1 MIKKYLHAYN
11 YPLLAAIILLSFF
24 GVIMVYS
31 SSMVVAVSL
40 YQGSSDLFFK
50 RQLISLFIGFAAL
63 IVTMNIPYKIYKNG
77 WVIFIILAGIFA
89 FLFIVLL
96 VGKVSNNAQSWLNI
110 VANRGLQPSEF
121 SKLAIIIYLSVVFS
135 KKQKTINNFFK
146 SFIGP
151 IIVIVFTFIL
161 VFLQPDLGTGLII
174 LAISAVLIMCSGT
187 SFKNIFG
194 LISFT
199 LLLLMILVPLAI
211 QFGIITSE
219 QISRFRGAYQPFEYL
234 KTDGY
239 QLVNSYISI
248 GMGGLN
254 GLGLGE
260 SIQKYGY
267 LPEPHTD
274 FIMAI
279 VSEELG
285 IYGVSYVLIL
295 LLGIIVM
302 GFRTA
307 FKCKDAFGSLLSI
320 GISSLIAIQAIV
332 NLGGLVGLLPLTGVP
347 LPLVSYGGSSLL
359 MFMLSLGILLNVSL
373 KVKLDELKQSS
384 TNTKIA

>member
-1 MIKKYLHAYN
+1 
-11 YPLLAAIILLSFF
+11 
-24 GVIMVYS
+24 
-31 SSMVVAVSL
+31 MVVAVSL
-40 YQGSSDLFFK
+40 YKGSSDLFFN
-50 RQLISLFIGFAAL
+50 RQLLSLFIGFIAM
-63 IVTMNIPYKIYKNG
+63 IVTMNIPYKFYKKG
-77 WVIFIILAGIFA
+77 WVITIILVGIFA

-96 VGKVSNNAQSWLNI
+96 VGKVSNNAQSWLSI
-110 VANRGLQPSEF
+110 ANRGLQPSEF

-135 KKQKTINNFFK
+135 KKQQTINNFFK

-199 LLLLMILVPLAI
+199 LLLLMILVPLSI

-307 FKCKDAFGSLLSI
+307 FKCKDAFGSLLAI
-320 GISSLIAIQAIV
+320 GVSSLIAIQSIV

-373 KVKLDELKQSS
+373 KVKLDELKQVSS
-384 TNTKIA
+384 NTKIA

>member
-77 WVIFIILAGIFA
+77 WVIFIILAGIIA

-96 VGKVSNNAQSWLNI
+96 VGKVSNNAQSWLSI
-110 VANRGLQPSEF
+110 ANRGLQPSEF